1 MFGGESGSVN
11 RVELECQV
19 LCAALRQSRSRS
31 DRDGTANAVREL
43 THLFPDLMPARSESR
58 QSINYY
64 EALAVRPQAG
74 NSNIATGYLRRI
86 KQLLKEGNPRDNMA
100 ACQAILDAG
109 LVLRKPRLRLS
120 HDLVNATR
128 WLAEKEESLP
138 AAAESVAPQL
148 IPPAVPIPTGLSDV
162 IGLME
167 VAQLITKVEIQAL
180 SAQIQLAPNIPIEQL
195 VLNAG
200 YATNAELAS
209 LHLALDLLEK
219 GKISLAQFQVAMYDE
234 RMSGLRMA
242 ESLQV
247 RGWLDVEVRN
257 SVEEMNRNGS

>member
-19 LCAALRQSRSRS
+19 LCAALRQSRSRQ
-31 DRDGTANAVREL
+31 DKDGTANATREL
-43 THLFPDLMPARSESR
+43 THLFPDLMPTRAESR
-58 QSINYY
+58 EPINYY
-64 EALAVRPQAG
+64 DTLAVRPQAG
-74 NSNIATGYLRRI
+74 NNNISTGYLRRI

-100 ACQAILDAG
+100 ACQTVLDAG

-128 WLAEKEESLP
+128 WLAEEEILP
-138 AAAESVAPQL
+138 VVAESIAPQL
-148 IPPAVPIPTGLSDV
+148 APPVVPKPAELSGV

-167 VAQLITKVEIQAL
+167 VAQLITKVEIQAM

-195 VLNAG
+195 ILNAG

-234 RMSGLRMA
+234 RISGLRMA

-257 SVEEMNRNGS
+257 SVEEMNRKGS